1 MSQRYWD
8 PSHRL
13 LATIRS
19 YQSSRTRLF
28 RGLAVIRHHFWSA
41 VSGAEIP
48 LNSKIDE
55 SVRFPHPNG
64 VVIHPDAHISNG
76 CIIMQQ
82 VTIGV
87 KSGTGDDVP
96 HLESGVEVGAGAKI
110 LGPITIGANSVI
122 GANAVV
128 IHSVPPGSIVVGIPA
143 RIIGNINPITQ
154 RREGVGK

>member
-96 HLESGVEVGAGAKI
+96 HLEPGVEVGAGAKI

-154 RREGVGK
+154 RREGAV

>member
-1 MSQRYWD
+1 
-8 PSHRL
+8 
-13 LATIRS
+13 
-19 YQSSRTRLF
+19 
-28 RGLAVIRHHFWSA
+28 
-41 VSGAEIP
+41 
-48 LNSKIDE
+48 
-55 SVRFPHPNG
+55 
-64 VVIHPDAHISNG
+64 
-76 CIIMQQ
+76 MQQ

-87 KSGTGDDVP
+87 KSGFGDDVP
-96 HLESGVEVGAGAKI
+96 HLEPGVEVGAGAKI

>member
-8 PSHRL
+8 PPTRL

-28 RGLAVIRHHFWSA
+28 RGLAVIRHRFWSA

-48 LNSKIDE
+48 LNSDLG
-55 SVRFPHPNG
+55 VGVTFPHPNG
-64 VVIHPDAHISNG
+64 VVIHPNAHISAG
-76 CIIMQQ
+76 CMIMQQ

-87 KSGTGDDVP
+87 KGGNNDDAP
-96 HLESGVEVGAGAKI
+96 YLEHGVDVGAGAKI
-110 LGPITIGANSVI
+110 LGNIRIGANSII

-128 IHSVPPGSIVVGIPA
+128 TGDVPANSIVAGIPA
-143 RIIGNINPITQ
+143 RIIGSSSKLKQ
-154 RREGVGK
+154 LSC